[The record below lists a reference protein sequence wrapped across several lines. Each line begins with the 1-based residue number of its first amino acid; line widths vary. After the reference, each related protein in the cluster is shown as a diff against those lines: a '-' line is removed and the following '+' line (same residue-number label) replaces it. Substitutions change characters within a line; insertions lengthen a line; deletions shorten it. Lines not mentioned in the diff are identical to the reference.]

1 MQSRSTR
8 MDPWIVC
15 INGHIW
21 AVLANV
27 VILCKSLPVSKKDFQ
42 WIVVTLDIL
51 GTLKQLSCIPSRLYN
66 AVCLTMCLFASSLS
80 LIVLIPLKE
89 SNSADLCFVLLCIYA
104 VCRWPQDEGVHVPI
118 YQVKGTCT
126 GHKAVCTVHKSVF
139 T

>member
-1 MQSRSTR
+1 MQK
-8 MDPWIVC
+8 
-15 INGHIW
+15 
-21 AVLANV
+21 LA
-27 VILCKSLPVSKKDFQ
+27 
-42 WIVVTLDIL
+42 IL

-126 GHKAVCTVHKSVF
+126 GLKAVCTVHKSVF
-139 T
+139 TGHKAVCTGHLHCTGYHKAPREILSPISSSP